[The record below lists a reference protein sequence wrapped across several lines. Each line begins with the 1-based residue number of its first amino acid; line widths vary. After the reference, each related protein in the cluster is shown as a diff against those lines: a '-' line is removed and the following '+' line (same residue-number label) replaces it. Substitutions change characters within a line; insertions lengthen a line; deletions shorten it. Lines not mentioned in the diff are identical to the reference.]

1 MHTENIAVFI
11 PIVAIVMGI
20 GIGMLSIWSEHKRK
34 AQLLEQLHRERMLA
48 LEKGVEP
55 PTITPGLVGFL
66 NSKTQPQPRYLWP
79 RAMRTGLWFLF
90 GGVVL
95 YFAIDEAGGHEGAL
109 FAIVLAAIGFAN
121 LIYAAV
127 LWQQE
132 KDAPQTTRRETEY

>member
-1 MHTENIAVFI
+1 MQTQDIAVFI

-66 NSKTQPQPRYLWP
+66 NSKAQPPPRHMWP

-90 GGVVL
+90 GGVIL
-95 YFAIDEAGGHEGAL
+95 YFAIEEAGGHEGAL
-109 FAIVLAAIGFAN
+109 FTLVFAAVGLAN

-127 LWQQE
+127 LWKQE
-132 KDAPQTTRRETEY
+132 KDTPAQARTPTEY